1 VDAGGVEEDSG
12 GSGSNVFGEAAVPP
26 VSLNLTALMD
36 ILSNLLFFLLA
47 AFGATVVMAINAT
60 VPVQSADKSD
70 VAATRQTVTAMV
82 TLSDAAIDV
91 IITGTEQTQA
101 DLDRFK
107 TRIPAGPNGLDYAA
121 FANHLV
127 AIKQE
132 YPRSDTMI
140 LSSAPGTKY
149 ETMIKAMDASRE
161 TKITLDGIDRLVPLF
176 PTVVVSP
183 AAASKPAASPAPGGG
198 GGGAEQK

>member
-1 VDAGGVEEDSG
+1 VDSGGVEEDSG
-12 GSGSNVFGEAAVPP
+12 GSGSNVFGEAAVAP

-82 TLSDAAIDV
+82 TLSDAAFDIT
-91 IITGTEQTQA
+91 ITGTEQTQA
-101 DLDRFK
+101 DLDRWRI
-107 TRIPAGPNGLDYAA
+107 RIPAGPTGLDYPA
-121 FANHLV
+121 FTNHLV
-127 AIKQE
+127 EIKQE
-132 YPRSDTMI
+132 YPRSD
-140 LSSAPGTKY
+140 
-149 ETMIKAMDASRE
+149 ASRE
-161 TKITLDGIDRLVPLF
+161 ALITVGGTPRLVPLF

-183 AAASKPAASPAPGGG
+183 AAAGATAAPTPPTPGAGD
-198 GGGAEQK
+198 QK

>member
-1 VDAGGVEEDSG
+1 VDSGAVEEDSG
-12 GSGSNVFGEAAVPP
+12 RSGSNVFGEEAVAP

-60 VPVQSADKSD
+60 VPVSSADKSD
-70 VAATRQTVTAMV
+70 VAATRQTVTALV
-82 TLSDAAIDV
+82 ALSDTGFDIT
-91 IITGTEQTQA
+91 ITGTEQTQA

-140 LSSAPGTKY
+140 LSSQPGTKY

-183 AAASKPAASPAPGGG
+183 GVAAAAAGA
-198 GGGAEQK
+198 GGGAGEQK

>member
-1 VDAGGVEEDSG
+1 VDTGAVEEDSG
-12 GSGSNVFGEAAVPP
+12 RSGQNVFGESSVAP

-82 TLSDAAIDV
+82 SLSDAAIDV
-91 IITGTEQTQA
+91 TVTGTEQTQA
-101 DLDRFK
+101 DLDRF
-107 TRIPAGPNGLDYAA
+107 RAHLPAIATGPDFAA
-121 FANHLV
+121 FTNHLV

-140 LSSAPGTKY
+140 MMAQPGTKY

-161 TKITLDGIDRLVPLF
+161 TKVAVAGIDRLVPLF

-183 AAASKPAASPAPGGG
+183 GTSAATGTPPSGNSGG
-198 GGGAEQK
+198 EQK

>member
-1 VDAGGVEEDSG
+1 MDAGGVEEDSG
-12 GSGSNVFGEAAVPP
+12 GSGSNVFGEAPVPP
-26 VSLNLTALMD
+26 ISLNLTALMD

-47 AFGATVVMAINAT
+47 AFGATVVMAINAS

-70 VAATRQTVTAMV
+70 VASTRQTVTAMV
-82 TLSDAAIDV
+82 NLSDTAIDV

-107 TRIPAGPNGLDYAA
+107 TRIPAGPKGLDYTA

-140 LSSAPGTKY
+140 LTSAPGTKY
-149 ETMIKAMDASRE
+149 ETMIQAMDASRE

-183 AAASKPAASPAPGGG
+183 APASATAAPAAPAPGGG
-198 GGGAEQK
+198 GGEQK

>member
-1 VDAGGVEEDSG
+1 MDTGAVEEDSG
-12 GSGSNVFGEAAVPP
+12 RSGSNVFGEEAVAP

-60 VPVQSADKSD
+60 VPVSSADKSD
-70 VAATRQTVTAMV
+70 VAATRQTVTALV
-82 TLSDAAIDV
+82 ALSDTGFDIT
-91 IITGTEQTQA
+91 ITGTEQTQA

-183 AAASKPAASPAPGGG
+183 GVAAAAAGA
-198 GGGAEQK
+198 GGGAGEQK